1 MKKIG
6 HFFIAAIPFWIYFGV
21 QMVVSFAGSIIAS
34 VVAIVSGTFDPQDPN
49 SILSGE
55 ALCWIS
61 LAATVLAFVVAVIE
75 MKISKVK
82 LDDFRPVK
90 QNGKVYVLTVLFTAG
105 AFFVLQVANMLFLN
119 VIGVTEADSTQ
130 EMLSESTFFLVA
142 IALAAP
148 FVEELVFRG
157 LMAHE
162 FDKYFPKWFTVVGIT
177 FIFFIIHS
185 ANMKCYALLFGLV
198 LMLIRYKTGDWL
210 LCLMFHFI
218 ANGMSCLTT
227 LLPEENADMIMF
239 VGAGVG
245 LVVAAVSF
253 ILMMKVK
260 NKPAPE
266 LPEGELAE

>member
-6 HFFIAAIPFWIYFGV
+6 HFFIAAIPFWIYLGV
-21 QMVVSFAGSIIAS
+21 QMAVSFAGSIIAS
-34 VVAIVSGTFDPQDPN
+34 VAAIVGGTYDPLDPT
-49 SILSGE
+49 SIISSE
-55 ALCWIS
+55 ALFWIS
-61 LAATVLAFVVAVIE
+61 IAATVLAFVVAVIE

-105 AFFVLQVANMLFLN
+105 AFFVLQVANALFLN
-119 VIGVTEADSTQ
+119 IIGVTEADSTQ

-142 IALAAP
+142 IALSAP
-148 FVEELVFRG
+148 FLEELVFRG

-162 FDKYFPKWFTVVGIT
+162 FDKYFPKWFTVVGVT
-177 FIFFIIHS
+177 FLFFIMHS
-185 ANMKCYALLFGLV
+185 ANMKLYALLFGLV

-218 ANGMSCLTT
+218 GNGMSCLVT
-227 LLPEENADMIMF
+227 LIPEESADTIMYTC
-239 VGAGVG
+239 AGIG
-245 LVVAAVSF
+245 LVVAVVSF

-260 NKPAPE
+260 NKPAPA